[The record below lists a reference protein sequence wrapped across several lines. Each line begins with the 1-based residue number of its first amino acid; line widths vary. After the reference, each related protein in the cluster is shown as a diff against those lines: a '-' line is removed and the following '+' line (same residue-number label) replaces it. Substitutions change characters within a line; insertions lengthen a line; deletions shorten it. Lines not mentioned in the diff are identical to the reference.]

1 MDNEVADDVEEMRLI
16 IDVSYVDLM
25 MRCICC
31 MSRELYL
38 STYSGHLYIVREDM
52 SFCNFQQE

>member
-1 MDNEVADDVEEMRLI
+1 VTDDVEEMRLLV
-16 IDVSYVDLM
+16 DVSYVDWML
-25 MRCICC
+25 RCIYC

-52 SFCNFQQE
+52 CFCNFQQE

>member
-1 MDNEVADDVEEMRLI
+1 MDNDVTDDVEEMRLI
-16 IDVSYVDLM
+16 VDVSYVDWML
-25 MRCICC
+25 RCIYC

-52 SFCNFQQE
+52 CFCNFQQE